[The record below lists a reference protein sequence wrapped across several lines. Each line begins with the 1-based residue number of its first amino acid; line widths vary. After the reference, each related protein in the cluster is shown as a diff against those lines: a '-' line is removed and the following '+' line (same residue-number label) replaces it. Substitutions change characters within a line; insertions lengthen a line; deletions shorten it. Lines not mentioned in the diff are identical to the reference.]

1 MGWSDF
7 KTHTLKRQGRILCKV
22 SSARRNNFYHTC
34 TQLRTSKQV
43 KQVLMNTNKGLSSI
57 QEQRALSRT
66 PLWGKLFR
74 QEGQQWRS
82 WINGGQE
89 DVHLNEK
96 PCQRSRNA
104 WFLLTHGAGYMTGQ
118 LIICTKKSSQIRIN
132 SNFVESLF
140 WPPMQRN

>member
-1 MGWSDF
+1 MSSYISMGWSDF
-7 KTHTLKRQGRILCKV
+7 KTHTVKRQGRILYKV

-43 KQVLMNTNKGLSSI
+43 KQVLMIANKGLSSK

-74 QEGQQWRS
+74 QEGQQWRG

-104 WFLLTHGAGYMTGQ
+104 WFLLTHRSADN
-118 LIICTKKSSQIRIN
+118 LHEKSSQIRIN
-132 SNFVESLF
+132 SNFIESLF